1 MYGAGN
7 RRAVRGLAAFAAGAA
22 LAAGTA
28 GCGPADGKTAA
39 GGAAPASTN
48 ASAGPGGDGK
58 PGPGADRLKELLLEP
73 GTQAGPYEVEEP
85 ILDEPFSELYDAS
98 PAVCG
103 PLTSLAK
110 ASHTAQAYGSVGVPD
125 KPLEVSTDILLRSY
139 KDAAAAGAVM
149 KSLARAGERCAGGY
163 TEERAVTS
171 APVLRV
177 EKVPAP
183 AIGDEALAY
192 RLVVQDVKD
201 RNISLHEYLTLV
213 RTGPVTLSFRSDIVA
228 TNDFGG
234 VPQEIV
240 TAQWQ
245 RLARGTGSGS

>member
-1 MYGAGN
+1 M
-7 RRAVRGLAAFAAGAA
+7 RGLTAFAAGAA
-22 LAAGTA
+22 LAAATA
-28 GCGPADGKTAA
+28 GCGPADGGTAA
-39 GGAAPASTN
+39 GGTASP
-48 ASAGPGGDGK
+48 SAGASGDGK

-73 GTQAGPYEVEEP
+73 GAQAGPYEVEEP
-85 ILDEPFSELYDAS
+85 LLDEPFSELYDAS

-110 ASHTAQAYGSVGVPD
+110 AGHTAQAYGSVGVPD
-125 KPLEVSTDILLRSY
+125 KPLEVSMDILLRSY
-139 KDAAAAGAVM
+139 KDGAAAGAVM
-149 KSLARAGERCAGGY
+149 KSLAEAGARCAGGY
-163 TEERAVTS
+163 KEERAVTD

-192 RLVVQDVKD
+192 RIVVQDVKD
-201 RNISLHEYLTLV
+201 KDISLYEYLTLV

-228 TNDFGG
+228 TDDFGG